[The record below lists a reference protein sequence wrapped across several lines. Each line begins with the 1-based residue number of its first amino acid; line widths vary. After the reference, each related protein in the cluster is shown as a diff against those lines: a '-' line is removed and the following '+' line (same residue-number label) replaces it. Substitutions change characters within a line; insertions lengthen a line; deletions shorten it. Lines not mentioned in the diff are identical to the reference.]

1 MISCEQ
7 IFRTRLS
14 QESIFV
20 VAKNN
25 LNDGILAITKSGSL
39 IGGMVDEAN
48 LLPSLLNCKHIPNI
62 KQLAF
67 AIAGRYKLPGVDN
80 MFIEQFNTLLIGG
93 DYAGAALIASQSPGS
108 LIRNQETIQKFKS
121 LPQMPNQPQPLL
133 IYFQKLLEK
142 GKLTK
147 LETLELCV
155 PVLTQG
161 KIDFVSNWVN
171 NNKLEMCQELGDMVA
186 RFDKN
191 LALKIYTEGKHNQK
205 AVQMM
210 MEMGM
215 QEQAMKYAEETNT
228 PVDMSATLNTMIDVN
243 PEGALKLAKSLWE
256 KNKDMNVHQIA
267 DMFLRRNRIQ
277 EFTSLLFDCMRK
289 NLPEDGIYQTKVLEL
304 NMMTAPQVVDT
315 ILNMKIWNQY
325 NKPKIAALCEQ
336 KGLYQR
342 ALENYTDP
350 KDIKRV
356 LMNTHALPPEYVTE
370 YLSNMPAETSLACM
384 AEMLK
389 FNRQNLQTVITVC
402 VQGIQKFGVS
412 NIIKMFESV
421 GSFEGIYYFLGS
433 ILNNTTD
440 PEIHYKYIEAC
451 AKIGQFR
458 VVEEVIKNKRDCY
471 DPIKVK
477 DLLIEMKLSDPR
489 PIIFLCD
496 AHNQIE
502 ELTRYLYKN
511 NMSKYIE
518 VYLFKVCQNPQA
530 SAIVLG
536 TLIDLECDEPYI
548 KQILKTLRSQCPME
562 QIVDEFDKRNK
573 LRVLESWLDDRV
585 AEGVQI
591 PAVHNALAKIKID
604 TNQNP
609 QDFLANNQFYD
620 PKVIGK
626 FCEDRDPHLAV
637 IAYKRS
643 YGMCDQELIM
653 CTNKNAL
660 YRLQAQYLVN
670 RQSKELWKMVL
681 SPDNP
686 YRKQI
691 VDQVV
696 SSALPES
703 KNPDEVITAVQA
715 FMEAELTFELMSLLE
730 KIVLHNSDFAQ
741 YKKLQNLL
749 IITAIKSDKGRVMDY
764 INRLDNYDGPQ
775 IAKIAIGE
783 PYQLYEEA
791 LAIYRKK
798 NLNLDAIE
806 VLLDYIQNIQ
816 RATDFAEKVNQPE
829 VWSRLGN
836 AYLDKFMVNEAIDCY
851 MKAKDT
857 SQFLRVINITENEPD
872 NEAKEGKYENLVK
885 YLLMIREV
893 QKDPNIDNALTFALA
908 KLNKISE
915 LESFLSNSNSTDCQK
930 VGDRCFK
937 LKLYEAAKVLYT
949 IVKNNSKIAS
959 CLVHLKQ
966 FNVAI
971 EAAKKANTPK
981 TWKELCM
988 ACVAAQEYKLAN
1000 MAGMHIIIHPDELE
1014 DLIRHYESLGVTN
1027 EMINLLE
1034 TGVGLERAHV
1044 GIFTELA
1051 VLYAKY
1057 KPERLMDHCKT
1068 YMQKLNITKVLR
1080 ACERFMLWSEA
1091 VYLYSHYNE
1100 FDNAINIMIE
1110 HSPYAFQN
1118 DLYLQLI
1125 QKVSNTDLYYK
1136 SMVFYLEEQP
1146 LQLNDLLKSL
1156 TAKIDLVK
1164 CVSIMRKL
1172 GFVSLI
1178 TPFLKSVQATNTREV
1193 NEALNEIYLEN
1204 EDFESLRQSIT
1215 QYDGF
1220 DAAALAKITEAHE
1233 FLEFRRIA
1241 AYLYRRIGKYDLSMN
1256 LSKNDEMYRD
1266 AIETAQESGKTELI
1280 E

>member
-1 MISCEQ
+1 MTIIDVQKEMSVSRKPSNKAEGLLMHPLQNIVALKAPNEALGRGHLLQIYNMDQKKKLKHVELTENIVYWRWVNAAKLAIVTNSSVYHINIEDDSKEVKILDRSGGLVENPTTQIIGYCLEPAEKWSALFGISTPDQGKTINGHIQLYFIEGSKQQLLEGHACTFGKAYIHNESFQSTLFCFVEKKQGEAVAKVHINEISAAPEGYTKHKKNTEIQYDPSFPGDFPISLIVSEKYGLLYIVTKFGFLFVYEMISCEQ

-14 QESIFV
+14 QEPIFV
-20 VAKNN
+20 VSKNSA
-25 LNDGILAITKSGSL
+25 NDGILAITKSGSL
-39 IGGMVDEAN
+39 IGGVVDEN
-48 LLPSLLNCKHIPNI
+48 MLLPALLNAKHIPNV

-67 AIAGRYKLPGVDN
+67 QIAGRYKLPGVDN
-80 MFIEQFNTLLIGG
+80 MFIEQFNALLISG
-93 DYAGAALIASQSPGS
+93 DYAGAAQIAAQSPGA
-108 LIRNQETIQKFKS
+108 LIRNQETIQKFKN
-121 LPQMPNQPQPLL
+121 LPPMPNQPQPLL
-133 IYFQKLLEK
+133 IYFQKLLER
-142 GKLTK
+142 GRLNK

-155 PVLTQG
+155 PVLSQG
-161 KIDFVSNWVN
+161 KIDLVSNWVN
-171 NNKLEMCQELGDMVA
+171 NSKLENCQELGDMVA
-186 RFDKN
+186 KFDKH
-191 LALKIYTEGKHNQK
+191 LALKIYTEGKFNNK
-205 AVQMM
+205 AVQLM
-210 MEMGM
+210 MEMGLS
-215 QEQAMKYAEETNT
+215 EQAMEFAGKTGT
-228 PVDMSATLNTMIDVN
+228 PIDMGATLNSMIDTN
-243 PEGALKLAKSLWE
+243 PEGAIKLAKGLWE
-256 KNKDMNVHQIA
+256 KNKDTNVHQIA

-289 NLPEDGIYQTKVLEL
+289 NLPEDGPYQTKVLEL

-356 LMNTHALPPEYVTE
+356 LMNTHSLPPEYVTE
-370 YLSNMPAETSLACM
+370 YLSNMAPEVSLACM
-384 AEMLK
+384 ADMLK
-389 FNRQNLQTVITVC
+389 FNRQNLQTVIAVC
-402 VQGIQKFGVS
+402 VQGIQKFGVA

-433 ILNNTTD
+433 ILANTTD
-440 PEIHYKYIEAC
+440 PDIHYKYIEAC
-451 AKIGQFR
+451 AKTGQFR

-477 DLLIEMKLSDPR
+477 DLLIEMKLADPK

-496 AHNQIE
+496 AHNQID

-511 NMSKYIE
+511 NFTKYIE
-518 VYLFKVCQNPQA
+518 VYLFRVCQNPQA

-536 TLIDLECDEPYI
+536 TLIELECDEPYI

-562 QIVDEFDKRNK
+562 QIVEEFEKRNK
-573 LRVLESWLDDRV
+573 LRVLESWLDERV
-585 AEGVQI
+585 AEGIQI
-591 PAVHNALAKIKID
+591 PAIHNALAKIKID

-609 QDFLANNQFYD
+609 QDYLANNQFYD
-620 PKVIGK
+620 PKVVGK

-660 YRLQAQYLVN
+660 YRIQAQYLVN

-806 VLLDYIQNIQ
+806 VLLDYIQNPQ
-816 RATDFAEKVNQPE
+816 RAADFAEKTNQPE
-829 VWSRLGN
+829 VWSKLGN
-836 AYLDKFMVNEAIDCY
+836 FYLDKFLVNEAIDCF

-857 SQFLRVINITENEPD
+857 TQFLRVISISENEP
-872 NEAKEGKYENLVK
+872 EGEGKETKTESLVK
-885 YLLMIREV
+885 YLLMVREV

-908 KLNKISE
+908 KLNKISD
-915 LESFLSNSNSTDCQK
+915 LESFLSNTNSTDCQK
-930 VGDRCFK
+930 VGDRCFR
-937 LKLYEAAKVLYT
+937 LKLY
-949 IVKNNSKIAS
+949 
-959 CLVHLKQ
+959 
-966 FNVAI
+966 
-971 EAAKKANTPK
+971 
-981 TWKELCM
+981 
-988 ACVAAQEYKLAN
+988 
-1000 MAGMHIIIHPDELE
+1000 
-1014 DLIRHYESLGVTN
+1014 
-1027 EMINLLE
+1027 
-1034 TGVGLERAHV
+1034 
-1044 GIFTELA
+1044 
-1051 VLYAKY
+1051 
-1057 KPERLMDHCKT
+1057 
-1068 YMQKLNITKVLR
+1068 
-1080 ACERFMLWSEA
+1080 
-1091 VYLYSHYNE
+1091 
-1100 FDNAINIMIE
+1100 
-1110 HSPYAFQN
+1110 
-1118 DLYLQLI
+1118 
-1125 QKVSNTDLYYK
+1125 
-1136 SMVFYLEEQP
+1136 
-1146 LQLNDLLKSL
+1146 
-1156 TAKIDLVK
+1156 
-1164 CVSIMRKL
+1164 
-1172 GFVSLI
+1172 
-1178 TPFLKSVQATNTREV
+1178 
-1193 NEALNEIYLEN
+1193 
-1204 EDFESLRQSIT
+1204 
-1215 QYDGF
+1215 
-1220 DAAALAKITEAHE
+1220 
-1233 FLEFRRIA
+1233 
-1241 AYLYRRIGKYDLSMN
+1241 
-1256 LSKNDEMYRD
+1256 
-1266 AIETAQESGKTELI
+1266 
-1280 E
+1280 